1 MKKIKYKTIKIQNFL
16 SVGND
21 IIQIEFKKGL
31 NQIDG
36 MNSDIP
42 DRKNGVG
49 KTVIANAHFFALFG
63 ETINKIKSEF
73 VRNNVTNKDGLIV
86 LEFDVETTQG
96 TKSYTIKRYV
106 KKASKVELFLG
117 DVDITK
123 SSIKET
129 DKYICDL
136 LSTNANIHRC
146 CDIMTVRDTIPFMEM
161 EAKDK
166 RSFIESI
173 FDIDVFGI
181 MLKDLKKMISDA
193 KKDKDVSAAKVSEIE
208 KSLKS
213 LIEQKE
219 IIRKQ
224 IDERDAVLQKRKD
237 DLVSQI
243 DTIQSEIGDIS
254 IEDTSKLESD
264 LSKVEKATEDIE
276 QKLSDLQFWISH
288 KGFQIDA
295 WNDNIKKL
303 SNINEGV
310 KCDKCLQEI
319 EHSHVENL
327 EKKKEDL
334 LSIVRGYQNDLDES
348 KKELDKF
355 KVQKSKLLI
364 KSKEIEE
371 RLDQI
376 KEDIMAVKN
385 LNKTLITLT
394 NSLTDIENDIETSS
408 LSLDSF
414 VNSIEDTEDRNE
426 EESKTLQEIQQKLAD
441 YDICKFI
448 LGEEGVKSFVVK
460 KLLDLLNNTIEKY
473 LIELGLNVRVKFD
486 EYFEEIITADGKV
499 FSYKNASGAEK
510 KSLDFAC
517 AFSFSDM
524 RRKINQVSSN
534 VEFYDEALDGGLDS
548 LGVELILNVIKD
560 RIDKNDTCVYLISHR
575 KEVKDKIDGELIL
588 LEKSGKITRRLVD

>member
-1 MKKIKYKTIKIQNFL
+1 MKKIKYNTIKIQNFL
-16 SVGND
+16 SVGNEA
-21 IIQIEFKKGL
+21 IEIEFQKGL

-36 MNSDIP
+36 INSDIP

-73 VRNNVTNKDGLIV
+73 VRNNVTNKDGVVELN
-86 LEFDVETTQG
+86 FDVETAQG
-96 TKSYTIKRYV
+96 TNTYTIKRYV

-117 DVDITK
+117 DADITK

-166 RSFIESI
+166 RAFIESI

-181 MLKDLKKMISDA
+181 MLKDLKKMISDT

-219 IIRKQ
+219 IIKKQ
-224 IDERDAVLQKRKD
+224 IEERDVVLQKRKGE
-237 DLVSQI
+237 LESQI
-243 DTIQSEIGDIS
+243 STIRSDIDS
-254 IEDTSKLESD
+254 IIIEDGSKLENN
-264 LSKVEKATEDIE
+264 LIKIEKAIEDIE
-276 QKLSDLQFWISH
+276 QKMSDLQIGISH

-303 SNINEGV
+303 SNVNGGI

-319 EHSHVENL
+319 EHSHIENL
-327 EKKKEDL
+327 EKQKDDL
-334 LSIVRGYQNDLDES
+334 LSIVVEYQNGLDES
-348 KKELDKF
+348 KIEYGKF
-355 KVQKSKLLI
+355 KSQKSKLLT
-364 KSKEIEE
+364 KKIEVE
-371 RLDQI
+371 EKLDQI
-376 KEDIMAVKN
+376 EEDKTTIKN
-385 LNKTLITLT
+385 LNQTLGMLT
-394 NSLTDIENDIETSS
+394 KSLTDLEGDIETSS

-414 VNSIEDTEDRNE
+414 DDNIKNTEERNE
-426 EESKTLQEIQQKLAD
+426 DENKILTELQQKLAD

-517 AFSFSDM
+517 SFSFSDM

-534 VEFYDEALDGGLDS
+534 VEFFDEALDNSLDYKGFQ
-548 LGVELILNVIKD
+548 LIMKKIEERAEL
-560 RIDKNDTCVYLISHR
+560 NDTCVYIISHR
-575 KEVKDKIDGELIL
+575 KEISEHVTGDTIL
-588 LEKSGKITRRLVD
+588 LKKEKGITSRVL

>member
-1 MKKIKYKTIKIQNFL
+1 MKKIKYTSIKISNFL

-21 IIQIEFKKGL
+21 AIEIEFQKGL

-36 MNSDIP
+36 INSDIP

-73 VRNNVTNKDGLIV
+73 VRNNVTNKDGVVELN
-86 LEFDVETTQG
+86 FDVETAQG
-96 TKSYTIKRYV
+96 TNTYTIKRYV

-117 DVDITK
+117 DADITK

-166 RSFIESI
+166 RAFIESI

-219 IIRKQ
+219 DYDKNVLEREVILENKRNEILEKIVQTEEKISEIIVVD
-224 IDERDAVLQKRKD
+224 IL
-237 DLVSQI
+237 S
-243 DTIQSEIGDIS
+243 IQSQ
-254 IEDTSKLESD
+254 K
-264 LSKVEKATEDIE
+264 EKYEE
-276 QKLSDLQFWISH
+276 
-288 KGFQIDA
+288 A
-295 WNDNIKKL
+295 WNSLDGKIGILNNEISSKETLRKL
-303 SNINEGV
+303 KIADINKTSSVEEGII
-310 KCDKCLQEI
+310 CDRCLQEI
-319 EHSHVENL
+319 PHTHIDHL
-327 EKKKEDL
+327 ETLKFQYQEVLDGMVAEIDELNHKKSDFGMK
-334 LSIVRGYQNDLDES
+334 
-348 KKELDKF
+348 
-355 KVQKSKLLI
+355 KSKIQNKLGEFQDKINEAKVNQQRLEGLENSL
-364 KSKEIEE
+364 KQYKESLDNLKLEELPKANFEENIRNIEE
-371 RLDQI
+371 
-376 KEDIMAVKN
+376 
-385 LNKTLITLT
+385 
-394 NSLTDIENDIETSS
+394 
-408 LSLDSF
+408 
-414 VNSIEDTEDRNE
+414 RNE
-426 EESKTLQEIQQKLAD
+426 EESEILAELQQKLAD

-486 EYFEEIITADGKV
+486 EYFEEVITADGKA

-517 AFSFSDM
+517 SFSFSDM

-534 VEFYDEALDGGLDS
+534 VEWLDEVLDSAVDAVGLD
-548 LGVELILNVIKD
+548 LVIKVIKD

-575 KEVKDKIDGELIL
+575 KEVKDKIDGELIM

>member
-1 MKKIKYKTIKIQNFL
+1 MKKIIYTNLKIQNFL

-21 IIQIEFKKGL
+21 VIEIDFQKGL

-36 MNSDIP
+36 KNSDIP

-73 VRNNVTNKDGLIV
+73 VRNNVTNKDGIIILN
-86 LEFDVETTQG
+86 FDVETSQG
-96 TKSYTIKRYV
+96 TNSYTIKRYV
-106 KKASKVELFLG
+106 KKASKVELFQG
-117 DVDITK
+117 DADITK

-136 LSTNANIHRC
+136 LSTNAAIHRC

-166 RSFIESI
+166 RTFIESI

-181 MLKDLKKMISDA
+181 MLKDLKKMISET
-193 KKDKDVSAAKVSEIE
+193 KKDKDVSSAKVSEIE

-213 LIEQKE
+213 LIDQKE
-219 IIRKQ
+219 VIRKQ
-224 IDERDAVLQKRKD
+224 IEERDEVLQNRKN
-237 DLVSQI
+237 DLITEIESIQLE
-243 DTIQSEIGDIS
+243 IQSIPIGDV
-254 IEDTSKLESD
+254 SKLENNI
-264 LSKVEKATEDIE
+264 SKIDNAIQDID
-276 QKLSDLQFWISH
+276 QKLSDIQIGMSH
-288 KGFQIDA
+288 TGFQIDA

-310 KCDKCLQEI
+310 KCDKCFQNI
-319 EHSHVENL
+319 EHSHIENL
-327 EKKKEDL
+327 EKEKEDL
-334 LSIVRGYQNDLDES
+334 LLIVERYQNGLDDS
-348 KKELDKF
+348 KKEYDKF
-355 KVQKSKLLI
+355 KTQKSKLLS
-364 KSKEIEE
+364 KSKEIQTN
-371 RLDQI
+371 LNKV
-376 KEDIMAVKN
+376 KEDLLKIKN
-385 LNKTLITLT
+385 LNKNLELLARSLIELE
-394 NSLTDIENDIETSS
+394 DDMTSTS

-414 VNSIEDTEDRNE
+414 DDNIKKTVDRNT
-426 EESKTLQEIQQKLAD
+426 EESATLSELHQKLSD

-473 LIELGLNVRVKFD
+473 LVELGLNVRVKFD
-486 EYFEEIITADGKV
+486 EYFEEIITSDGKI

-534 VEFYDEALDGGLDS
+534 VEFYDEIFDTGTDS
-548 LGVELILNVIKD
+548 VGIELILKVLRE
-560 RIDKNDTCVYLISHR
+560 RIDKNDICAYVVSHR
-575 KEVKDKIDGELIL
+575 KEIKEKIDGEIIM
-588 LEKSGKITRRLVD
+588 LEKSGKITRRIID